1 MATTIPQTRPMP
13 QVAFRADAELVA
25 RLDRLVQ
32 HLQDHPDFAG
42 LDLNRS
48 AIVKMLV
55 RRALGEAETQYG
67 VTKRKGRKR

>member
-1 MATTIPQTRPMP
+1 MTTTIQQTRVMP
-13 QVAFRADAELVA
+13 QVAFRVDAELIE

-32 HLQDHPDFAG
+32 HLEDHPDFAG

-55 RRALGEAETQYG
+55 RRALDATEEQYG
-67 VTKRKGRKR
+67 VKKRSKKK

>member
-1 MATTIPQTRPMP
+1 MTTTIPQTRVMP
-13 QVAFRADAELVA
+13 QVAFRADTELIE

-32 HLQDHPDFAG
+32 QLEDHPDFAG

-55 RRALGEAETQYG
+55 RRALDTTEEQYG
-67 VTKRKGRKR
+67 IKKKSKKK

>member
-1 MATTIPQTRPMP
+1 MTTTIQQTRVMP
-13 QVAFRADAELVA
+13 QVAFRADAELIE

-32 HLQDHPDFAG
+32 YLEDHADFAG

-55 RRALGEAETQYG
+55 RRALDTTEEQYG
-67 VTKRKGRKR
+67 IKKKSKKK